1 MKNLLI
7 ITVISLLSAPA
18 IAGSNIVNFDVND
31 IARRGKITLHRDNS
45 LSVVSPEVMTTLT
58 CRKSG
63 YRTLNLF
70 GAGEYPE
77 GKRFPLRRTTRFKTH
92 LPLRLENTTN
102 LRSTV
107 IEACQRGMSGLYLNY
122 TVVGQCIKVKR
133 PSRGLRD
140 NKLRTKPVITDLDC
154 R

>member
-7 ITVISLLSAPA
+7 ITVISLLSIPA
-18 IAGSNIVNFDVND
+18 LAGSNIVNFDTRD
-31 IARRGKITLHRDNS
+31 ISRRGKITLHRDNS
-45 LSVVSPEVMTTLT
+45 LSVISPKVMTTLT

-70 GAGEYPE
+70 GAGEYPAGE
-77 GKRFPLRRTTRFKTH
+77 RFPLRRTTKFSIH
-92 LPLRLENTTN
+92 LPLRLENTAD

-107 IEACQRGMSGLYLNY
+107 VDACQRGMSGLYLNY

-133 PSRGLRD
+133 PNKGRRD
-140 NKLRTKPVITDLDC
+140 NRMRTKPVITDLDC